1 MTQNVNYFYTIP
13 NLQPVSNPTYNVNY
27 PNNNQIRPIYYI
39 VDNTH
44 KGFIPYTPNNNTMT
58 IKYDSLNYNNNQIKN
73 PLNYNQNTYRINNN
87 AMANPM
93 NNLNTKNQINLI
105 NNYSYPNPQ
114 LKYIYPQTNN
124 NLNLN
129 NIDINNNNRA
139 IVKKIE
145 QPVTQTH
152 QRIANTPKT
161 NPIRQNINSISNNNN
176 QNNTINN
183 NKHENIKIKDN
194 KNIVIKDLNNNKNNN
209 PINPKTVIT
218 PNTKMKDN
226 KINKQTIDNISQK
239 DLISNKKQINS
250 PQNKTTNNNEIQN
263 ETDKNNK
270 IINPIQKNNSNN
282 NKDNNIN
289 NNINNNNINIDNNIN
304 KNNIH
309 INNNNINVNN
319 KNQKE
324 INQKNNINNSPQ
336 NSIKNNNQN
345 IINQKNNI
353 NLPQNNKKEMNNKN
367 INDNK
372 QPNIATVT
380 KITTDGKANLPT
392 PTPIKKRP
400 LDISDYNNIIYKEIG
415 MINLGNTCFINSC
428 LQVLI
433 HCPDF
438 IYSFFNQH
446 KSINKNNTIISAY
459 FYEVC
464 LLMMDTVNTQAKYID
479 ITNFKNVFGK
489 KHPTFGEYLQNDSQ
503 EFCRVLLEDISNE
516 LNTVKNKALYREL
529 TNTDR
534 KTKAIRDKE
543 FDQNFKGRELSIITE
558 LFYSQTITT
567 FTCECKASIYSFQKL
582 LDFPLLLKENIKT
595 IDIMELLKI
604 YFQDEII
611 DFERKCENCQK
622 VLKHKKEIKIS
633 RPPEIL
639 ILSLQR
645 IDPVTQK
652 KNQCVVTFPKVLDIS
667 EFIDHELG
675 RDKQPFYDL
684 FAVVNHYGNIESG
697 HYFSYIKF
705 HQKEDWYEFN
715 DSIVRNIGK
724 NIESFPYAYALFY
737 IKNKAIK
744 K

>member
-1 MTQNVNYFYTIP
+1 MAQNVNYYYNNIH
-13 NLQPVSNPTYNVNY
+13 NIQPVNNPVYTTNY
-27 PNNNQIRPIYYI
+27 PNQIGPYYYI
-39 VDNTH
+39 VDNT
-44 KGFIPYTPNNNTMT
+44 YTPNNNAMLV
-58 IKYDSLNYNNNQIKN
+58 KYNSYTNQIRN
-73 PLNYNQNTYRINNN
+73 PINHTQNYLGSNNLNINNN
-87 AMANPM
+87 IMVNPV
-93 NNLNTKNQINLI
+93 NNI
-105 NNYSYPNPQ
+105 NNNNYNYQ
-114 LKYIYPQTNN
+114 THHLKYIHPQTNN
-124 NLNLN
+124 NLNNNNN
-129 NIDINNNNRA
+129 NIGINNNNIAVVR
-139 IVKKIE
+139 KLN
-145 QPVTQTH
+145 QPITEIH
-152 QRIANTPKT
+152 QRTANTPKL
-161 NPIRQNINSISNNNN
+161 NPIRQNINSTSNNNN

-183 NKHENIKIKDN
+183 NKYENIINKDI
-194 KNIVIKDLNNNKNNN
+194 KNIGIKDLNNNKNNN
-209 PINPKTVIT
+209 LINPKTMIN
-218 PNTKMKDN
+218 PNKKIKDN
-226 KINKQTIDNISQK
+226 NNKQTK
-239 DLISNKKQINS
+239 DLISNKNQINS
-250 PQNKTTNNNEIQN
+250 PQNTNMNNNKIEN
-263 ETDKNNK
+263 ETNQNK
-270 IINPIQKNNSNN
+270 IINPTQKNNNNN
-282 NKDNNIN
+282 NKNNNINIDN
-289 NNINNNNINIDNNIN
+289 NNINNNNINNNN
-304 KNNIH
+304 
-309 INNNNINVNN
+309 INNNNINNNNINNNNINNNKKNIINNNINN

-324 INQKNNINNSPQ
+324 INQKNNITNSPQ
-336 NSIKNNNQN
+336 NNIKNNNQN
-345 IINQKNNI
+345 EINQHNNI

-367 INDNK
+367 INNNQ

-380 KITTDGKANLPT
+380 KITEDGKANLPS

-400 LDISDYNNIIYKEIG
+400 LNNSDFLNIIYKEIG

-464 LLMMDTVNTQAKYID
+464 LLMMETVNTQAKYID